1 MYYNTW
7 DWSTLSAA
15 TPTDATPAPATSP
28 KAAVKSAPKAES
40 EPKSKLGARRPASKA
55 GVEPGLRSESKQEW
69 GLGAVYW

>member
-15 TPTDATPAPATSP
+15 TPTDATPATSP

-40 EPKSKLGARRPASKA
+40 EPKSKLAARRPASKA